1 MKKQIISLGALAV
14 ASSLFT
20 WDNKAD
26 AIVTKDYSKESRV
39 NENSKYGTL
48 ISDWYLKGR
57 LTSLESQFI
66 NALDILE
73 TYHYGEKEYKDA
85 KDKLMTRILGED
97 QYLLERKK
105 VQYEEYK
112 KLYQK
117 YKEENPTSKVKMKT
131 FDQYTIEDLTMREY
145 NELTESLKSAVKDFE
160 KDVEIIENQHHDL
173 KPFTDEMEEKATSR
187 VDDLANKAYSVY
199 FAFVR
204 DTQHKTEALELKAK
218 VDLVLGDEDK
228 PHRISNERIEKEMI
242 KDLESIIE
250 DFFIETGLNKPGNI
264 TSYDSSKH
272 HYKNHSEGF
281 EALVKE
287 TREAVTNANDSW
299 KTKTVKKY
307 GETVTKSPVVKEEKK
322 VEEPQA
328 PKVPKKVD
336 VQETVDTT
344 EKAPLPVAQPL
355 VKIPEGTIQGVTV
368 EGPKYPTM
376 EQHTIYGET
385 VKGPEYLTM
394 ENKTLQGEIV
404 QGPDFSTMEQSGPSL
419 SNNYTNPPLTNPIL
433 EGLEGSSSKLEIKPQ
448 GTESTLKGIQGESS
462 DIEVKPQA
470 SETTEASHYPA
481 RPQFNKTP
489 KYVKYRDAGT
499 GIREYNDG
507 TFGYEARPR
516 FNKPSETNAYNV
528 TTHAN
533 GQVSYGARPTQNK
546 PSKTNAYNVTTHANG
561 QISYGARP
569 TQNKPSETN
578 AYNVTTH
585 ANGQVSYGARPTQNK
600 PSETNAYNVTTH
612 ANGTVSYGARPT
624 YKKPSKTNAYN
635 VTTHANGQVSYGARP
650 TYKKPSKTNAYN
662 VTTHANGQVSYGA
675 RPTQNKP
682 SKTNAYNVTT
692 HADGTAT
699 YGPRVT
705 K

>member
-160 KDVEIIENQHHDL
+160 KDVERIENQHHDL

-228 PHRISNERIEKEMI
+228 PHRISNKRIENEML

-272 HYKNHSEGF
+272 DYKHYREGF

-287 TREAVTNANDSW
+287 TREAVDKADDSW
-299 KTKTVKKY
+299 KTKTVKNY
-307 GETVTKSPVVKEEKK
+307 GESETKSPVVKEENK
-322 VEEPQA
+322 VEDPQS
-328 PKVPKKVD
+328 PKFD
-336 VQETVDTT
+336 NQQEVKTT
-344 EKAPLPVAQPL
+344 AGKAEETTQPVAQPL
-355 VKIPEGTIQGVTV
+355 VKIPQG
-368 EGPKYPTM
+368 
-376 EQHTIYGET
+376 TIYGET
-385 VKGPEYLTM
+385 VKGPEYPTM

-404 QGPDFSTMEQSGPSL
+404 QGPDFPTMEQSGPSL
-419 SNNYTNPPLTNPIL
+419 SDNYTQPTTPNPIL
-433 EGLEGSSSKLEIKPQ
+433 KGIEGNSTKLEIKPQ

-470 SETTEASHYPA
+470 TETTEASQYGP

-489 KYVKYRDAGT
+489 KYLKYRDAGT

-516 FNKPSETNAYNV
+516 FNKPSKTNAYNVTTHANGQVSYGARPTQNKPSETNAYNV

-546 PSKTNAYNVTTHANG
+546 PSKTNAYNVTTNQDG
-561 QISYGARP
+561 
-569 TQNKPSETN
+569 T
-578 AYNVTTH
+578 
-585 ANGQVSYGARPTQNK
+585 VSYGARPTQN
-600 PSETNAYNVTTH
+600 
-612 ANGTVSYGARPT
+612 
-624 YKKPSKTNAYN
+624 KPSKTNAYN

-650 TYKKPSKTNAYN
+650 TYKKPSETNAYN

>member
-26 AIVTKDYSKESRV
+26 AIVTKDYSGKSQVKKESKNGALIDSRYYW
-39 NENSKYGTL
+39 EKIEALEKQFSSALALTDEYQYG
-48 ISDWYLKGR
+48 G
-57 LTSLESQFI
+57 
-66 NALDILE
+66 N
-73 TYHYGEKEYKDA
+73 EYKDA
-85 KDKLMTRILGED
+85 KDKLMERILGED
-97 QYLLERKK
+97 QYLLKK
-105 VQYEEYK
+105 KIDEYDYYK
-112 KLYQK
+112 KWYKATYPNDNSKMYSFHK
-117 YKEENPTSKVKMKT
+117 YNV
-131 FDQYTIEDLTMREY
+131 YYLTMNEY
-145 NELTESLKSAVKDFE
+145 NEISNSLKDAVE
-160 KDVEIIENQHHDL
+160 KFKNEVSDIQSKNEDL
-173 KPFTDEMEEKATSR
+173 KPYDENTEKQVTDKIYEFVSEIDTIFAAYYGHEKFGIHA
-187 VDDLANKAYSVY
+187 K
-199 FAFVR
+199 
-204 DTQHKTEALELKAK
+204 ELRAK
-218 VDLVLGDEDK
+218 LDIILGDAQN
-228 PHRISNERIEKEMI
+228 PNRITNERIKKEMME
-242 KDLESIIE
+242 DLNSIVD
-250 DFFIETGLNKPGNI
+250 DFFVETNQNRPSTIKKYDPNIHDYTKKKENKENF
-264 TSYDSSKH
+264 D
-272 HYKNHSEGF
+272 
-281 EALVKE
+281 ALVKE
-287 TREAVTNANDSW
+287 TRDAVAKADESW

-322 VEEPQA
+322 VEEPQL
-328 PKVPKKVD
+328 PKVGNQ
-336 VQETVDTT
+336 QEVKTT
-344 EKAPLPVAQPL
+344 AGKAEETIQPVAQPL

-368 EGPKYPTM
+368 EGPKYSTM

-385 VKGPEYLTM
+385 VKGPEYPTM

-404 QGPDFSTMEQSGPSL
+404 KGPDFPTMEQSGPSL

-433 EGLEGSSSKLEIKPQ
+433 KGIEGNSTKLEIKPQ
-448 GTESTLKGIQGESS
+448 GTESTLKGTQGESS

-470 SETTEASHYPA
+470 TETTEASHYPA

-528 TTHAN
+528 TTN
-533 GQVSYGARPTQNK
+533 QDGTVSYGARPTYK
-546 PSKTNAYNVTTHANG
+546 
-561 QISYGARP
+561 
-569 TQNKPSETN
+569 KPSETN

-612 ANGTVSYGARPT
+612 ANG
-624 YKKPSKTNAYN
+624 
-635 VTTHANGQVSYGARP
+635 
-650 TYKKPSKTNAYN
+650 
-662 VTTHANGQVSYGA
+662 QVSYGA

-692 HADGTAT
+692 NQDGTVSYGARPTQNKPSETNAYNVTTHANGQVSYGARPTYNKPSETNAYNVTTHADGTAT

>member
-14 ASSLFT
+14 ASSLYT

-26 AIVTKDYSKESRV
+26 AIVTKDYSGKSQV
-39 NENSKYGTL
+39 NAGSKNGKQIADGYYWGIIENLENQFYNIFHLLDQHKY
-48 ISDWYLKGR
+48 
-57 LTSLESQFI
+57 
-66 NALDILE
+66 A
-73 TYHYGEKEYKDA
+73 EKEYKDA
-85 KDKLMTRILGED
+85 VDKLKTRVLEED

-105 VQYEEYK
+105 EKYEIYKELYK
-112 KLYQK
+112 K
-117 YKEENPTSKVKMKT
+117 YKKENPNTQVKMKA
-131 FDQYTIEDLTMREY
+131 FDKYDLGDLTMEEY
-145 NELTESLKSAVKDFE
+145 NDLSKLLTKALDNFKLEVKKIES
-160 KDVEIIENQHHDL
+160 ENPDL
-173 KPFTDEMEEKATSR
+173 RPYSEREERTAYGKIDSL
-187 VDDLANKAYSVY
+187 VDQAYSVY
-199 FAFVR
+199 FAYVT
-204 DTQHKTEALELKAK
+204 DAQHKTEALNLRAK
-218 VDLVLGDEDK
+218 IDLILGDEKD
-228 PHRISNERIEKEMI
+228 PIRVTNQRTEKEMI
-242 KDLESIIE
+242 KDLESIID
-250 DFFIETGLNKPGNI
+250 DFFIETKLNRPQHI
-264 TSYDSSKH
+264 TRYDGTKH
-272 HYKNHSEGF
+272 DYHKHKDGF
-281 EALVKE
+281 DALVKE
-287 TREAVTNANDSW
+287 TREAVSKADESW

-328 PKVPKKVD
+328 PKVSEKVD
-336 VQETVDTT
+336 VQETVGTT
-344 EKAPLPVAQPL
+344 EEAPLPIAQPL
-355 VKIPEGTIQGVTV
+355 VKLPQIGTQG
-368 EGPKYPTM
+368 E
-376 EQHTIYGET
+376 I
-385 VKGPEYLTM
+385 VKGPDYPTM

-404 QGPDFSTMEQSGPSL
+404 QGPDFPTMEQNRPSL
-419 SNNYTNPPLTNPIL
+419 SDNYTQPSLTNPIL

-470 SETTEASHYPA
+470 TETTEASQYGP

-546 PSKTNAYNVTTHANG
+546 PS
-561 QISYGARP
+561 
-569 TQNKPSETN
+569 E
-578 AYNVTTH
+578 
-585 ANGQVSYGARPTQNK
+585 
-600 PSETNAYNVTTH
+600 
-612 ANGTVSYGARPT
+612 
-624 YKKPSKTNAYN
+624 
-635 VTTHANGQVSYGARP
+635 
-650 TYKKPSKTNAYN
+650 TNAYN

-692 HADGTAT
+692 HANGQVSYGARPTQNKPSKTNEYNVTTHANGQVSYGARPTYKKPSETNAYNVTTHADGTAT

>member
-14 ASSLFT
+14 ASSLYT

-26 AIVTKDYSKESRV
+26 AIVTKDYSGKSQV
-39 NENSKYGTL
+39 NAGSKNGKQIADGYYWGIIENLENQFYNIFHLLDQHKY
-48 ISDWYLKGR
+48 
-57 LTSLESQFI
+57 
-66 NALDILE
+66 A
-73 TYHYGEKEYKDA
+73 EKEYKDA
-85 KDKLMTRILGED
+85 VDKLKTRVLEED

-105 VQYEEYK
+105 EKYEIYKELYK
-112 KLYQK
+112 K
-117 YKEENPTSKVKMKT
+117 YKKENPNTQVKMKA
-131 FDQYTIEDLTMREY
+131 FDKYDLGDLTMEEY
-145 NELTESLKSAVKDFE
+145 NDLSKLLTKALDNFKLEVKKIES
-160 KDVEIIENQHHDL
+160 ENPDL
-173 KPFTDEMEEKATSR
+173 RPYSEREERTAYGKIDSL
-187 VDDLANKAYSVY
+187 VDQAYSVY
-199 FAFVR
+199 FAYVT
-204 DTQHKTEALELKAK
+204 DAQHKTEALNLRAK
-218 VDLVLGDEDK
+218 IDLILGDEKD
-228 PHRISNERIEKEMI
+228 PIRVTNQRTEKEMI
-242 KDLESIIE
+242 KDLESIID
-250 DFFIETGLNKPGNI
+250 DFFIETKLNRPQHI
-264 TSYDSSKH
+264 TRHDGTKH
-272 HYKNHSEGF
+272 DYHKHKDGF
-281 EALVKE
+281 DALVKE
-287 TREAVTNANDSW
+287 TREAVSKADESW

-328 PKVPKKVD
+328 PKVSEKVD
-336 VQETVDTT
+336 VQETVGTT
-344 EKAPLPVAQPL
+344 EEAPLPIAQPL
-355 VKIPEGTIQGVTV
+355 VKLPQIGTQG
-368 EGPKYPTM
+368 E
-376 EQHTIYGET
+376 I
-385 VKGPEYLTM
+385 VKGPDYPTM

-404 QGPDFSTMEQSGPSL
+404 QGPDFPTMEQNRPSL
-419 SNNYTNPPLTNPIL
+419 SDNYTQPSLTNPIL

-470 SETTEASHYPA
+470 TETTEASQYGP

-546 PSKTNAYNVTTHANG
+546 PS
-561 QISYGARP
+561 
-569 TQNKPSETN
+569 E
-578 AYNVTTH
+578 
-585 ANGQVSYGARPTQNK
+585 
-600 PSETNAYNVTTH
+600 
-612 ANGTVSYGARPT
+612 
-624 YKKPSKTNAYN
+624 
-635 VTTHANGQVSYGARP
+635 
-650 TYKKPSKTNAYN
+650 TNAYN

-692 HADGTAT
+692 HANGQVSYGARPTQNKPSKTNEYNVTTHANGQVSYGARPTYKKPSETNAYNVTTHADGTAT

>member
-39 NENSKYGTL
+39 NENSKYDTP
-48 ISDWYLKGR
+48 IPDWYLGSILNR
-57 LTSLESQFI
+57 LGDQIYYAKELTNKYE
-66 NALDILE
+66 
-73 TYHYGEKEYKDA
+73 YGEKEYKQA
-85 KDKLMTRILGED
+85 IDKLMTRVLGED
-97 QYLLERKK
+97 HYLLEKK
-105 VQYEEYK
+105 KAQYEAYK
-112 KLYQK
+112 KWFEK
-117 YKEENPTSKVKMKT
+117 HKSENPHSSLKKIK
-131 FDQYTIEDLTMREY
+131 FDDFDLYRLTKKEY
-145 NELTESLKSAVKDFE
+145 NELHQSLKEAVDEFNSEVKNIQSKQKDLLPYDEATENRVTNGIYDF
-160 KDVEIIENQHHDL
+160 VCEIDTL
-173 KPFTDEMEEKATSR
+173 YA
-187 VDDLANKAYSVY
+187 AYFNHSQY
-199 FAFVR
+199 GHNA
-204 DTQHKTEALELKAK
+204 KELRAK
-218 VDLVLGDEDK
+218 LDIILGDAKD
-228 PHRISNERIEKEMI
+228 PVRITNERIRKEMMD
-242 KDLESIIE
+242 DLNSIID
-250 DFFIETGLNKPGNI
+250 DFFMDTNMNRPLNITKFNPNIHGYTNKPENR
-264 TSYDSSKH
+264 DNFDK
-272 HYKNHSEGF
+272 
-281 EALVKE
+281 LVKE
-287 TREAVTNANDSW
+287 TREAIANADESW
-299 KTKTVKKY
+299 KTRTVKNY
-307 GETVTKSPVVKEEKK
+307 GESETKSPVVKEEKK
-322 VEEPQA
+322 VEEPQL
-328 PKVPKKVD
+328 PKVGNQ
-336 VQETVDTT
+336 QEDKITVGTT
-344 EKAPLPVAQPL
+344 EEAPLPIAQPL
-355 VKIPEGTIQGVTV
+355 VKIPQGTIQG
-368 EGPKYPTM
+368 E
-376 EQHTIYGET
+376 I

-404 QGPDFSTMEQSGPSL
+404 QGPDFPTMEQNRPSL
-419 SNNYTNPPLTNPIL
+419 SDNYTQPTTPNPIL
-433 EGLEGSSSKLEIKPQ
+433 KGIEGNSTKLEIKPQ
-448 GTESTLKGIQGESS
+448 GTESTLKGTQGESS

-470 SETTEASHYPA
+470 TETTEASHYPA

-528 TTHAN
+528 TTN
-533 GQVSYGARPTQNK
+533 QDGTV
-546 PSKTNAYNVTTHANG
+546 
-561 QISYGARP
+561 SYGARP

-612 ANGTVSYGARPT
+612 ANG
-624 YKKPSKTNAYN
+624 
-635 VTTHANGQVSYGARP
+635 
-650 TYKKPSKTNAYN
+650 
-662 VTTHANGQVSYGA
+662 QVSYGA